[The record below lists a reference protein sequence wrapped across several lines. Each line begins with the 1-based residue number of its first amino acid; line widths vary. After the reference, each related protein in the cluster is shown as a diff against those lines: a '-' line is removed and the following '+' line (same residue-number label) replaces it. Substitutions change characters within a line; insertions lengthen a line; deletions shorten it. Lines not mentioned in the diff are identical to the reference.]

1 MFQYMC
7 THNVLL
13 LPVLV
18 VGLEP
23 RGDLEEDNAE
33 TVDVDWRAQVPT
45 GRLWR
50 HVGRRPPDVHRH
62 RLVLGRVPQQT
73 EVGDLQAAKEGRGK
87 L

>member
-1 MFQYMC
+1 MFQCIC

-23 RGDLEEDNAE
+23 RGDLEEDDAE
-33 TVDVDWRAQVPT
+33 AVDVDGRAEVT
-45 GRLWR
+45 RGRLGR
-50 HVGRRPPDVHRH
+50 HVGRRPPYIHRH

-87 L
+87 S